1 MWSEIE
7 GDTWN
12 LPAARTKNG
21 LPCLVPLST
30 IARDILDA
38 LPRISDYLFTT
49 GRARLDRPISG
60 WAPAKARLD
69 ELSGVTGW
77 RLHDLRRTLVTGM
90 NEKLGIDPH
99 VVEAV
104 VNHVSGS
111 AKAGVAGIYNRATY
125 LPQRTAA
132 LEAWARHVVALVEGT
147 AKSNVV
153 DLRR

>member
-1 MWSEIE
+1 MAK
-7 GDTWN
+7 G
-12 LPAARTKNG
+12 
-21 LPCLVPLST
+21 
-30 IARDILDA
+30 ILDTI
-38 LPRISDYLFTT
+38 PRIDGADLLFTT
-49 GRARLDRPISG
+49 NSRRPVSGWGRAKERLD
-60 WAPAKARLD
+60 K
-69 ELSGVTGW
+69 LSGVAGW

-90 NEKLGIDPH
+90 NEKLGVDPH

-132 LEAWARHVVALVEGT
+132 LESWAQYIAGLVDGA